1 MKLVLDR
8 WQGLGDNL
16 QVSTLP
22 RRFYELYGEKC
33 VWISNANPYRS
44 PEIKK
49 LVWENNPYVA
59 GFTDEP
65 GLNLTGHLQF
75 GVYNWIELWE
85 RVYSLPGPYS
95 KQPEIYCPTLDKD
108 IFNATNYIVIDIS
121 YSVDSYNQ
129 NIKPR
134 PERIGIVNSTVRELI
149 SQSNCKVIQIRNRQL
164 KDTKEFVSFLSKDI
178 ITETVEVSNIEEYA
192 NIIKWAKQFICT
204 HTGCHPLAAALRKD
218 TICFIP
224 ENYVSMKYFTFDNVR
239 YIPI

>member
-33 VWISNANPYRS
+33 VWISNANPYRNS
-44 PEIKK
+44 EIKK
-49 LVWENNPYVA
+49 LVWENNPYIA

-85 RVYSLPGPYS
+85 RVYGLPGPYS
-95 KQPEIYCPTLDKD
+95 KQPEIYSTNLTTDM
-108 IFNATNYIVIDIS
+108 FNTSSSIVIDIS

-134 PERIGIVNSTVRELI
+134 PDRINKINNTIKQLI
-149 SQSNCKVIQIRNRQL
+149 AQSNLKIIQVKNKQL
-164 KDTKEFVSFLSKDI
+164 KNTKEFINFLSEDI
-178 ITETVEVSNIEEYA
+178 NTDCIEVNSIEEYA
-192 NIIKWAKQFICT
+192 NAIKWGKQFICT
-204 HTGCHPLAAALRKD
+204 HTGCHPLAAAARKD

-239 YIPI
+239 YISI